1 MTNRVSIATPSQYL
15 LNLYLTYINIINTM
29 QLTKHTDYAFR
40 VLIYLAMKPAD
51 TLATIQEIA
60 EYFDI
65 SRNHM
70 MKIVQKL
77 ANAGFVHS
85 IRGKQGG
92 IKLGKPTEEINLRAI
107 VELME
112 ATLKPID
119 CTSQPC
125 RLNPGCGL
133 KSILFTGQKQYMD
146 YIGQYTMADLVRQ
159 NGQAP
164 IKSQVL

>member
-1 MTNRVSIATPSQYL
+1 
-15 LNLYLTYINIINTM
+15 M

-40 VLIYLAMKPAD
+40 VLIYLAMQPTD

-77 ANAGFVHS
+77 ANAGFIQS

-92 IKLGKPTEEINLRAI
+92 IKLGKPVQDINLRSI
-107 VELME
+107 TELME

-125 RLNPGCGL
+125 RLNSGCEL
-133 KSILFTGQKQYMD
+133 KKILYTGQRQYMD
-146 YIGQYTMADLVRQ
+146 YLGQYTVADIVKQ
-159 NGQAP
+159 NNATPVQEQ
-164 IKSQVL
+164 IINF

>member
-1 MTNRVSIATPSQYL
+1 
-15 LNLYLTYINIINTM
+15 M

-40 VLIYLAMKPAD
+40 VLIYLAMQPTD

-60 EYFDI
+60 KYFDI

-77 ANAGFVHS
+77 ANAGFIQS

-92 IKLGKPTEEINLRAI
+92 IKLGKQTQEINLRSI

-112 ATLKPID
+112 ATLKPVD

-125 RLNPGCGL
+125 RLNPGCEL
-133 KSILFTGQKQYMD
+133 KTILFTGQRQYMD
-146 YIGQYTMADLVRQ
+146 YIGQYTVTDLMKQ
-159 NGQAP
+159 NDGAAV
-164 IKSQVL
+164 KDKLL

>member
-1 MTNRVSIATPSQYL
+1 
-15 LNLYLTYINIINTM
+15 M

-40 VLIYLAMKPAD
+40 VLIYLAMHPTD

-77 ANAGFVHS
+77 ANAGFVQS
-85 IRGKQGG
+85 TRGKKGG
-92 IKLGKPTEEINLRAI
+92 IKLGKSTQEINLRSI

-125 RLNPGCGL
+125 KLNPGCEL
-133 KSILFTGQKQYMD
+133 KKILFTGQRQYMD
-146 YIGQYTMADLVRQ
+146 YIGQYTVADLVKQ
-159 NGQAP
+159 NSRAP
-164 IKSQVL
+164 IESQML